1 MRISK
6 CAVALAIVLAIGAE
20 PAFAEAAAEAAS
32 GADNSMH
39 GLAAGIAMAGAALG
53 GTFSQGKTAS
63 SVLDAIG
70 RNPAAS
76 GKLFVPW
83 ILSMVFIESLVLFSW
98 LLAQG
103 LAGK

>member
-1 MRISK
+1 MRYFNYALVLAAALVLS
-6 CAVALAIVLAIGAE
+6 ASPALAEGAQ
-20 PAFAEAAAEAAS
+20 AADGGIS
-32 GADNSMH
+32 LN
-39 GLAAGIAMAGAALG
+39 GLAAGIAMAGAAIG

-76 GKLFVPW
+76 GKLFVPF
-83 ILSMVFIESLVLFSW
+83 ILGMVFIESLVLFSW
-98 LLAQG
+98 LIASG

>member
-1 MRISK
+1 MRYLK
-6 CAVALAIVLAIGAE
+6 YALVVAVVLMLGADLALAEGAG
-20 PAFAEAAAEAAS
+20 EAVSS
-32 GADNSMH
+32 GSSLN
-39 GLAAGIAMAGAALG
+39 GLAAALAMAIAALG

-83 ILSMVFIESLVLFSW
+83 ILSMVLIESLVILSFVIANKLS
-98 LLAQG
+98 
-103 LAGK
+103 

>member
-1 MRISK
+1 MRYFNYALVLAAALVLS
-6 CAVALAIVLAIGAE
+6 ASPALAEGAQ
-20 PAFAEAAAEAAS
+20 AS
-32 GADNSMH
+32 GGVSLN
-39 GLAAGIAMAGAALG
+39 GLAAGIAMAGAAIG

-76 GKLFVPW
+76 GKLFVPF
-83 ILSMVFIESLVLFSW
+83 ILGMVFIESLVLFSW
-98 LLAQG
+98 LIASG